1 MAEIGDKE
9 KRSCELRR
17 IHMAKTQDT
26 TGTAAKT
33 RAMRWAVAGVT
44 VAVLAADQ
52 ASKCLVMAHATAGS
66 YSAAPLS
73 IGLAANHG
81 ATMGVGSGSPLLVT
95 IAALL
100 VAALAAFFAL
110 KATSR
115 TAALLLAAVFG
126 GALGNLAD
134 RLLRAP
140 GIGAGGVVDWI
151 HLNIA
156 GHGVSLNIADIA
168 IQLLAPAAIAVTLLA
183 ARRTAKNTTTTI
195 AAPATPAAVAVTATT
210 AAYALAA

>member
-1 MAEIGDKE
+1 MA
-9 KRSCELRR
+9 S
-17 IHMAKTQDT
+17 TQHT
-26 TGTAAKT
+26 TGTPTRT
-33 RAMRWAVAGVT
+33 RAIRWAIAGT
-44 VAVLAADQ
+44 AAAVLAADQ
-52 ASKCLVMAHATAGS
+52 ISKCLVMAHATAGS

-81 ATMGVGSGSPLLVT
+81 ATLGVGTGSPLLIT
-95 IAALL
+95 IAALA
-100 VAALAAFFAL
+100 VAALAAAFAL

-140 GIGAGGVVDWI
+140 GIGTGGVVDWI

-168 IQLLAPAAIAVTLLA
+168 IQLLAPAAIAVTLIT
-183 ARRTAKNTTTTI
+183 ARRAAKNTTT
-195 AAPATPAAVAVTATT
+195 ATPASAAVTAATLT
-210 AAYALAA
+210 LAA

>member
-1 MAEIGDKE
+1 MA
-9 KRSCELRR
+9 S
-17 IHMAKTQDT
+17 TQHT
-26 TGTAAKT
+26 TGTPTRT
-33 RAMRWAVAGVT
+33 RAIRWAIAGT
-44 VAVLAADQ
+44 AAAVLAADQ
-52 ASKCLVMAHATAGS
+52 ISKCLVMAHATAGS

-81 ATMGVGSGSPLLVT
+81 AAMGAGSGSPLLVT

-100 VAALAAFFAL
+100 VAALAAAFAL

-140 GIGAGGVVDWI
+140 GIGTGGVVDWI

-168 IQLLAPAAIAVTLLA
+168 IQLLVPAAIIATLLA
-183 ARRTAKNTTTTI
+183 SRHAANKSTTAT
-195 AAPATPAAVAVTATT
+195 AAVTATT
-210 AAYALAA
+210 ATYALAA